1 MDTLTL
7 PPPLLGTPGL
17 EARKGSGSDGG
28 GGGRRRHHPD
38 AVVLGVPLLLF
49 GAAILAVLAAG
60 LALRA
65 GSTPE
70 AARYRTETVTRGQV
84 TGVLRVPARVIPR
97 AAIRVGAQRVG
108 RVTTVLAAPGDQV
121 KRGQV
126 LARLDD
132 RELRALAIGARAAAL
147 AAQVNAKQ
155 AEMRLAQIVY
165 LMQNGGAATDEDGDH
180 LSATALHAAALEA
193 EVTLV
198 NAAADLK
205 KQSAAV
211 EAARAVL
218 DGAVLRAP
226 IDGVVLNRA
235 VEAGETV
242 AAGIPLFVIGTDPSE
257 MQVVA
262 SVGEGDLTRMRP
274 GHATFVVPAFPHRVF
289 QANVGGIEPTAPA
302 EPKSGSVTGYQVRL
316 LAANREME
324 LRPGMTATVS
334 LPFSSAHEALQVP
347 VEALRD
353 GLDGGG
359 EPRNAIYVLDHARHP
374 HRVPVEVGVTDG
386 HMVEVR
392 AATLEPGASVILDA
406 RDRRLD

>member
-7 PPPLLGTPGL
+7 PPSLLGTPGL
-17 EARKGSGSDGG
+17 DARKDTKSDGD
-28 GGGRRRHHPD
+28 GGGRRRHGPD
-38 AVVLGVPLLLF
+38 AVVLGIPLLLF

-70 AARYRTETVTRGQV
+70 AGRYRTETVTRGQV
-84 TGVLRVPARVIPR
+84 TGVLRVPARVVPR
-97 AAIRVGAQRVG
+97 AAIRVGAERVG
-108 RVTTVLAAPGDQV
+108 RVVTVLAAPGDQV
-121 KRGQV
+121 RRGQV

-132 RELRALAIGARAAAL
+132 REVRALAVGARAAAL

-165 LMQNGGAATDEDGDH
+165 LMQNGGTATDAEGEQLGPH
-180 LSATALHAAALEA
+180 ELHAAALDA

-198 NAAADLK
+198 NAAAELK
-205 KQSAAV
+205 KQAAAV

-226 IDGVVLNRA
+226 IDGVVLSRA
-235 VEAGETV
+235 VEPGETV
-242 AAGIPLFVIGTDPSE
+242 AAGVPLFVLGTDPSE

-262 SVGEGDLTRMRP
+262 SVGEGDVTRMRP

-289 QANVGGIEPTAPA
+289 QANIGVIEPATPAPPVA
-302 EPKSGSVTGYQVRL
+302 GSRTGYEVRL
-316 LAANREME
+316 LASNHEMQ

-334 LPFSSAHEALQVP
+334 LPFASANEALQVP
-347 VEALRD
+347 IEALRERP
-353 GLDGGG
+353 DGG
-359 EPRNAIYVLDHARHP
+359 ETRNAIYVLDPARRP
-374 HRVPVEVGVTDG
+374 RRVPVEVGVTDG
-386 HMVEVR
+386 HRVEVR

-406 RDRRLD
+406 HDRRLD